1 MPIQFRSRFK
11 LRTLI
16 AVALSALVPY
26 AVLGQM
32 TESAQPL
39 AGQPIH
45 IRVTRPAEPQPISPL
60 LFSSFLEPIGHSTY
74 GGLWAQILM
83 NSSFEE
89 GLWSAEN
96 LIEQLNARPG
106 LRDASALGLP
116 MPWEPLDPAQGARY
130 APVRGDAANAAQS
143 MLLMS
148 LPGKEVGLL
157 QQIYLPT
164 HRELSYSGTIWL
176 KHVEGNTLV
185 RLSLRRH
192 SHPTEVLAEST
203 VTPASDAWISRP
215 FHLELKSGSLAPL
228 EPVDFV
234 ISLQGESRVLV
245 DNVSLYPDDAVEH
258 FDPEVLALARDLA
271 SPLVRFGGN
280 FTSAYNWRDGIGPL
294 EKRVPMLNLAWGIP
308 EDNTFGT
315 DEFLDF
321 CKLVHAQPQV
331 ALNLGTA
338 SLKDTADWVRY
349 ITSQWDKSESG
360 LTWELGNELWGSYQV
375 GYPDLTQAAERT
387 LAVSKVVRAVNPSS
401 RLIATG
407 GDAGQFGDWNAE
419 LLKTPA
425 STFQYLSSHFI
436 ITEAVQL
443 PNASA
448 DFHAMAMLAAP
459 WGLSNRIDAL
469 RRQAVAA
476 ERPDLKLAFT
486 EWLMI
491 TFTHNL
497 PNYNNLGGAL
507 FAGGFLNTM
516 LRKSGDVSLAD
527 MTGIL
532 EFGGIWKKKEQV
544 YASPAYWV
552 LRSYAQA
559 HPHLLLQTASDSP
572 TFSISK
578 GVTQLPEV
586 KDAPYLDVV
595 AAESEDRTA
604 LLLFCVNRNPGRP
617 EAATFDL
624 GSFHLSNLAQV
635 TTVTGDG
642 LLEQN
647 DEFHPERVSAITQDE
662 TFNGN
667 FKYIFPT
674 ASVTVVRIDFR
685 REQESR

>member
-1 MPIQFRSRFK
+1 
-11 LRTLI
+11 
-16 AVALSALVPY
+16 
-26 AVLGQM
+26 M
-32 TESAQPL
+32 TESASVSVEH
-39 AGQPIH
+39 PILV
-45 IRVTRPAEPQPISPL
+45 RVTPPAIERKIPAA

-74 GGLWAQILM
+74 GGLWAQILV
-83 NSSFEE
+83 NPSFEE

-96 LIEQLNARPG
+96 LIEQLNARPS

-116 MPWEPLDPAQGARY
+116 TPWEPLDSAQGARY

-164 HRELSYSGTIWL
+164 HRELSYNGTVWL
-176 KHVEGNTLV
+176 KHVEGNAPV
-185 RLSLRRH
+185 RLSFRRH
-192 SHPTEVLAEST
+192 SHLAEVLAEST
-203 VTPASDAWISRP
+203 VTPASNAWTP
-215 FHLELKSGSLAPL
+215 YTFHLVIKSGSLVPL

-234 ISLQGESRVLV
+234 ISLQGEARVLI

-258 FDPEVLALARDLA
+258 FDPEVLALARDLD

-280 FTSAYNWRDGIGPL
+280 FTSAYNWRDGVGPL
-294 EKRVPMLNLAWGIP
+294 EERVPKLNLAWGIP
-308 EDNTFGT
+308 EENTFGT
-315 DEFLDF
+315 DEFLAF

-338 SLKDTADWVRY
+338 SLKDTTDWVRY
-349 ITSQWDKSESG
+349 IDSKWGNGKGG
-360 LTWELGNELWGSYQV
+360 LTWELGNELWGNYQV
-375 GYPDLTQAAERT
+375 GYPDLSQAADRT
-387 LAVSKVVRAVNPSS
+387 LAISSAVRAVDPTA

-407 GDAGQFGDWNAE
+407 GDAGQFHDWNAE

-459 WGLSNRIDAL
+459 WGLSNRIEAL
-469 RRQAVAA
+469 RQQAVAA
-476 ERPDLKLAFT
+476 GRPDVKFAFT

-491 TFTHNL
+491 TFTHKM

-516 LRKSGDVSLAD
+516 LRKSGDVALAN

-559 HPHLLLQTASDSP
+559 HPDLLLDVASDSP
-572 TFSISK
+572 TYSISH
-578 GVTQLPEV
+578 GITQMPEV
-586 KDAPYLDVV
+586 RNAPYLDVV

-617 EAATFDL
+617 EAAAFDL
-624 GSFHLSNLAQV
+624 RAFSISRAAEV
-635 TTVTGDG
+635 TTIAGDG
-642 LLEQN
+642 LLEEN
-647 DEFHPERVSAITQDE
+647 DEYHPDRIAAITQHE
-662 TFNGN
+662 TFNQR
-667 FKYIFPT
+667 FEHTFPA
-674 ASVTVVRIDFR
+674 ASVTVVRISIR
-685 REQESR
+685 QGELGH